1 MAGPPSP
8 YSPFFIGQTFESIED
23 GIFAALDA
31 IVAHGRSYKVAYSNQ
46 KRWGAVCRS
55 SEETGCNFQI
65 QIVHIDD
72 SDKLNF
78 ESLFHTRVTQARI
91 LAGENQI
98 QQGLLPAGI
107 TISLGAISG

>member
-23 GIFAALDA
+23 GRSAALDA
-31 IVAHGRSYKVAYSNQ
+31 IVAHGQSYKVAYSNQ

-65 QIVHIDD
+65 RIAHIDE
-72 SDKLNF
+72 SDKIELRK
-78 ESLFHTRVTQARI
+78 LVPVTQARI

-98 QQGLLPAGI
+98 QQGLLPVGI
-107 TISLGAISG
+107 TISLGEISG